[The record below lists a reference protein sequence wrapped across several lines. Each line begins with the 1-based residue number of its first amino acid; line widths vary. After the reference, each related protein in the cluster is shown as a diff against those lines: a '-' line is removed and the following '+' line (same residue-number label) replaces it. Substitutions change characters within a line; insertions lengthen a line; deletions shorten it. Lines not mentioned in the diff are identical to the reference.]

1 MEQVIAFNTYE
12 SVEALIRNAHK
23 WLFQRPA
30 CPLDARPMVSAMAF
44 AIEHAPLAVSTF
56 LVAFG

>member
-1 MEQVIAFNTYE
+1 MKRVQIWMKAAKRGFSIWVVKLS
-12 SVEALIRNAHK
+12 SVE
-23 WLFQRPA
+23 RPA

-44 AIEHAPLAVSTF
+44 AIELAVSTF